1 MQCLSLE
8 GSFVGTNWIF
18 TPSTNYQGQMDF
30 CHTTVQFSEH
40 SLSVTV
46 LCWRRCRWSISK
58 RNTGPMLRSNN
69 KNAERIW
76 VDQVYYAVVQQKLM
90 TWYNFVDN
98 AGFVFIW
105 FWFEKWSNL
114 FFHCWYNFKR
124 NHTYLRNC
132 QFSTDIWRMIHW
144 FQLRTLMTKFS
155 TIFIEFFAWKMTIS
169 NTNIVK

>member
-114 FFHCWYNFKR
+114 FFIVDITSKEITLTLEIASFQQIFEEWFID
-124 NHTYLRNC
+124 
-132 QFSTDIWRMIHW
+132 FSYGLWW
-144 FQLRTLMTKFS
+144 QNLVPFL
-155 TIFIEFFAWKMTIS
+155 
-169 NTNIVK
+169 